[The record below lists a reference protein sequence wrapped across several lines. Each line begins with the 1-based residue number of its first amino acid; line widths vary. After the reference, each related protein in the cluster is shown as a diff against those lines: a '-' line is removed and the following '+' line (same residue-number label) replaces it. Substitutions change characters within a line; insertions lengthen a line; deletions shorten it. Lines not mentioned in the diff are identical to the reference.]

1 MVQLQREVSGKIASV
16 LTQGAGKDVA
26 SLWPLFFGLIL
37 STRGTSLRAGALS
50 FPTVT

>member
-16 LTQGAGKDVA
+16 LTQGTGKDLA
-26 SLWPLFFGLIL
+26 LLWPLFFGLIL
-37 STRGTSLRAGALS
+37 GTRCTSFRTGALS